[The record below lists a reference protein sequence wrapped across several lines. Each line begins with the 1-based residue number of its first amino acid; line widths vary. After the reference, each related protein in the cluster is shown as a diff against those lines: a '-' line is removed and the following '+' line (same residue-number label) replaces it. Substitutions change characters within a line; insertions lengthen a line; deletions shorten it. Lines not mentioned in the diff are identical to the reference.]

1 MVDFW
6 HDLFFSRQYIPHG
19 NCYLWQPQ
27 LLWLHILSDALI
39 ALAYYSI
46 PLFLIYFVIKRQ
58 NIPFKAIFILFS
70 LFILSCGTIHVMSIW
85 TLWHP
90 DYWLSGLIKA
100 ITAILS
106 LCTALAMI
114 LVLPQALAL
123 RSTRELEAANQALAR
138 EIASRQKA
146 ETSLQQLNSE
156 LEQRVTQRTQ
166 ELKTS
171 EEKFRSLFEAAPDCI
186 YILNLKG
193 QIEQVNPAVIQ
204 QSGYA
209 ESELLNRDLRDFF
222 SGSAQQLCPQEVN
235 HRCELEFIRQ
245 DGTILTMDCSC
256 TVVQDSQEENAYI
269 LVWQRDIT
277 NRKRTEAALQKNQE
291 RLQLALEGSG
301 DGLWDC
307 DISTGQIYWSPRFL
321 EMLGY
326 EQNELVANFST
337 WEKLIHP
344 EDQPWVINILNAHLK
359 NTSYPYDFDYR
370 MQTKSGE
377 WKWIGNYGKVVAW
390 DDQGNPLRMA
400 GTHKDISDRKANE
413 EYLTKINEELAN
425 SNKELEKFAY
435 VASHD
440 LREPLRMVTSFTQ
453 LLAKRYSGKLDAEAD
468 RIISFA
474 VDGATRMEELIN
486 DLLEYSRVGQQ
497 ARAFKMTDCETV
509 LDISLNN
516 LHLLIEETDVKIIR
530 TPLPQVLGD
539 LRQLVQLFQNLIE
552 NAIAYRRHESPKI
565 EIGAEAQG
573 EQWLFWVKDNGIGIS
588 PQYKEQIFQIF
599 QRLHT
604 TQEFPG
610 TGIGLAICHKIV
622 ERHGGKIWVESE
634 LEQGAT
640 FYFTLRGCQS

>member
-1 MVDFW
+1 MVNFW
-6 HDLFFSRQYIPHG
+6 HDLFFSRQYMPHG

-46 PLFLIYFVIKRQ
+46 PLFLIYFVGQRKD
-58 NIPFKAIFILFS
+58 IPFKAIFILFS
-70 LFILSCGTIHVMSIW
+70 LFILSCGTSHLMSIW

-90 DYWLSGLIKA
+90 DYWVSGFIKA
-100 ITAILS
+100 ITAIVS
-106 LCTALAMI
+106 VCTAFVMI
-114 LVLPQALAL
+114 LIFPQALAL
-123 RSTRELEAANQALAR
+123 RSPKELEAANQALQR
-138 EIASRQKA
+138 EI
-146 ETSLQQLNSE
+146 SE
-156 LEQRVTQRTQ
+156 HKST
-166 ELKTS
+166 K
-171 EEKFRSLFEAAPDCI
+171 
-186 YILNLKG
+186 
-193 QIEQVNPAVIQ
+193 
-204 QSGYA
+204 
-209 ESELLNRDLRDFF
+209 
-222 SGSAQQLCPQEVN
+222 
-235 HRCELEFIRQ
+235 
-245 DGTILTMDCSC
+245 
-256 TVVQDSQEENAYI
+256 
-269 LVWQRDIT
+269 
-277 NRKRTEAALQKNQE
+277 AALEKNQE

-301 DGLWDC
+301 DGLWDWNV
-307 DISTGQIYWSPRFL
+307 STGQIYWSPRFL

-326 EQNELVANFST
+326 EPNELAANFTT

-344 EDQPWVINILNAHLK
+344 EDKLWVIDILNAHLK

-497 ARAFKMTDCETV
+497 VRSFEITDCETV

-516 LHLLIEETDVKIIR
+516 LHLLIEETKVEITR
-530 TPLPQVLGD
+530 TPLPKVLGD
-539 LRQLVQLFQNLIE
+539 LGQLVQLFQNLID
-552 NAIAYRRHESPKI
+552 NAIIYRRQESPKI
-565 EIGAEAQG
+565 EIGAEAQE
-573 EQWLFWVKDNGIGIS
+573 EQWLFWVKDNGIGIE
-588 PQYKEQIFQIF
+588 PQYQERIFEIF

-610 TGIGLAICHKIV
+610 TGIGLAICQKIV

-640 FYFTLRGCQS
+640 FYFTLTSCQK